1 MSGSVTPSSNG
12 LISSLR
18 TRLSGDLGSLP
29 AVLGFI
35 FLTLLFSVLRPDTFA
50 TVRNAANL
58 LVQAAPVIFI
68 GMGLIFVLL
77 IAEIDLSAGFTA
89 GVAAAAAAALMTRMH
104 VPWPLAVLASLVVG
118 AGIGLGVGVLVARLK
133 IPSFVVTLSGFLALQ
148 GVLLLVIGDGG
159 TIGVTDPVILALMND
174 TLPPI
179 LGWVL
184 CLLLVGLDIW
194 GVLSRASARRRA
206 GLSVGQAGLVLRILA
221 LAAPL
226 VAATFLLNLERAIN
240 PNISS
245 LRGVPLVVPFTAV
258 FMLGLSLLLGRTAFG
273 RHIYAVGGN
282 AEAARRAGI
291 NVEAIRM
298 ACFVL
303 CSTMASI
310 GGLLLVSYNN
320 SVSPTTGG
328 SSTLLYSV
336 GAVVIGGASLFGGK
350 GRPGDAVL
358 GGMVVAVIANGLPL
372 ITQQSGIQFIVTGLV
387 LLVAAAIDAL
397 ARRGR

>member
-1 MSGSVTPSSNG
+1 MSGTDTTPSNG
-12 LISSLR
+12 LIATLR
-18 TRLSGDLGSLP
+18 GRLSGDLGSLP
-29 AVLGFI
+29 AVLGFV
-35 FLTLLFSVLRPDTFA
+35 FLALLFSVLRPDTFA

-89 GVAAAAAAALMTRMH
+89 GVAAATAAALMTRMH
-104 VPWPLAVLASLVVG
+104 LPWPLGVLAALAVG
-118 AGIGLGVGVLVARLK
+118 ALIGLGVGTLVARLK

-148 GVLLLVIGDGG
+148 GVLLLVIGEGG
-159 TIGVTDPVILALMND
+159 TIAVSDPVILALMNS
-174 TLPPI
+174 TLPPM

-184 CLLLVGLDIW
+184 CVALIALDIY
-194 GVLSRASARRRA
+194 GVLGRATARRRA
-206 GLSVGQAGLVLRILA
+206 GLGVSQTGMILRILA
-221 LAAPL
+221 LAVPL
-226 VAATFLLNLERAIN
+226 LAATFLLNLERAIN
-240 PNISS
+240 PTITS
-245 LRGVPLVVPFTAV
+245 LRGVPVVVPFTAV
-258 FMLGLSLLLGRTAFG
+258 FLLALDLLLGRTSFG

-291 NVEAIRM
+291 NVQFIRT

-303 CSTMASI
+303 CSLMASV

-320 SVSPTTGG
+320 SASPTTGG
-328 SSTLLYSV
+328 SSTLLYAV

-350 GRPGDAVL
+350 GRPWDAVL
-358 GGMVVAVIANGLPL
+358 GGLVVAVIANGLPL